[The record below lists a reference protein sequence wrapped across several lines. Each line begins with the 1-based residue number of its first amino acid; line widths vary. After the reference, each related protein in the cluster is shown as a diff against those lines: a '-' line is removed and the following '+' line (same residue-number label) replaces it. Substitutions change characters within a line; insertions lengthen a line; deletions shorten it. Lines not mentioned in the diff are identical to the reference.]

1 MADFCAW
8 GPFELKISI
17 GELANAAAIV
27 FTGIWVASRIESRHA
42 NQRAVKDLVVALCR
56 EFREHLGDL
65 SRLIESE
72 CSPAKDVSVA
82 ARSGITGCLQRLSN
96 SMHSI
101 EIASQRGK
109 LAATLSLEDLKA
121 LRESLRTQITDPLAQ
136 GLRFDQAMIRQI
148 EGTIRE
154 TREAAIV
161 LEITLHK
168 K

>member
-1 MADFCAW
+1 
-8 GPFELKISI
+8 
-17 GELANAAAIV
+17 
-27 FTGIWVASRIESRHA
+27 
-42 NQRAVKDLVVALCR
+42 
-56 EFREHLGDL
+56 
-65 SRLIESE
+65 
-72 CSPAKDVSVA
+72 
-82 ARSGITGCLQRLSN
+82 
-96 SMHSI
+96 MHSI